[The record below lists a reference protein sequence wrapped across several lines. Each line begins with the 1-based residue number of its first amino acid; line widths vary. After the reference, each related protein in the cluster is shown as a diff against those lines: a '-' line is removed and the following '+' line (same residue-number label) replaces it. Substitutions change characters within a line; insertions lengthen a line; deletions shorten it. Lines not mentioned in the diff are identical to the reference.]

1 MNRIAGIETEYGC
14 LAPESYGLP
23 AVPTRVR
30 DHLFKKK
37 KYGLIDLHD
46 RDYDEPAGN
55 GGFLFN
61 GGRLYLDMGHI
72 EYCTPECTNLADLV
86 AYEQAGDTLLQ
97 TGLQELGL
105 DNDVFFIKN
114 NIDHYTSATFGCH
127 ENYSLRRDAPLAQ
140 KNVDSLLAFLAMRIV
155 LFGSGR
161 VGMTLAPRRY
171 HRNDSNEPVLYQ
183 ISQRADFIQTDIYE
197 WVQFNR
203 ALINARDEP
212 LADYRRFRRLHLLLG
227 DSNILPFTKA
237 LKVGSTSL
245 MLDLLEANALPKF
258 SLANPV
264 IAMRQVSH
272 HPDGDWKVK
281 LHDGREWSALDV
293 LEEFWRAASS
303 GAIELDADG
312 KWTLTQW
319 AECLEA
325 LRKNRDPLIGKLDWI
340 TKRFLLD
347 SFVQSEKID
356 WSDPWLESLDLEYHQ
371 INPKRCLANGIPGV
385 SIDKLGLPNFTKRDY
400 LIQPTDNTRARLR
413 SEAMRM
419 IVQKKL
425 PYVIDWD
432 LIYIGEGRQ
441 IQLEDPYSN
450 DLSTLKDLAH
460 FNPQT

>member
-1 MNRIAGIETEYGC
+1 MNRLAGIETEYGC
-14 LAPESYGLP
+14 LAPESFGLP

-30 DHLFKKK
+30 DHIFKRKRF
-37 KYGLIDLHD
+37 GLLDLHD

-72 EYCTPECTNLADLV
+72 EYCTPECKKLADVV
-86 AYEQAGDTLLQ
+86 AYDHAGDCLLQ
-97 TGLQELGL
+97 QGLQELGL
-105 DNDVFFIKN
+105 DNEVFFIKN

-127 ENYSLRRDAPLAQ
+127 ENYSLRRDAPLTQ
-140 KNVDSLLAFLAMRIV
+140 KNIDSLLAFLSARIV
-155 LFGSGR
+155 LVGAGR

-171 HRNDSNEPVLYQ
+171 HKLDDPEPVHYQ

-227 DSNILPFTKA
+227 DSNMLPFTKA
-237 LKVGSTSL
+237 LKIGSTAL
-245 MLDLLEANALPKF
+245 MLDLLEAGALPKL

-264 IAMRQVSH
+264 ISMRHLSH
-272 HPDGDWKVK
+272 HPDGNWIVK
-281 LHDGREWSALDV
+281 LHDGREWNALDL
-293 LEEFWRAASS
+293 LEEFWNAASS
-303 GAIELDADG
+303 GIIELDDDARWVL
-312 KWTLTQW
+312 KAW
-319 AECLEA
+319 EMCVSA
-325 LRKNRDPLIGKLDWI
+325 LRKNRESLIGKLDWV
-340 TKRFLLD
+340 TKRYLLE
-347 SFVQSEKID
+347 SFVASEKIE

-371 INPKRCLANGIPGV
+371 INPKRSLITGMPGITQ
-385 SIDKLGLPNFTKRDY
+385 DKQGLPLAPKRDY
-400 LIQPTDNTRARLR
+400 LTQPPDNTRALLR

-419 IVQKKL
+419 ILQKKL

-441 IQLEDPYSN
+441 LQLDDPYDC
-450 DLSTLKDLAH
+450 DLNVLKDLAH
-460 FNPQT
+460 SPAT